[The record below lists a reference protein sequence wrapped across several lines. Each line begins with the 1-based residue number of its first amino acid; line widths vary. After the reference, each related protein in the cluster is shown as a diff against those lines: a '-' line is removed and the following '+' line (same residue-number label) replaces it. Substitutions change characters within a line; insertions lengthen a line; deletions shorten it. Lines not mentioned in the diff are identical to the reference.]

1 MQVIKDIMKSTSDKE
16 NSYNVQAE
24 MKVLNLPFD
33 STPKDFLNNFGIET
47 DLPNEFKYD
56 DLEKLPDFW
65 NAVKHEIAKNEMFD
79 LESKKSI
86 SNSDLKDLGFQ
97 KVTYLID
104 DNEDYQTILNTLKE
118 QKTNALLRAV
128 VGNQEERE
136 ITVYASR
143 FGVWKDPTNSY
154 RAKLNTGAET
164 NGQIRYTFTARGQ
177 KDISNLVN
185 IGKGFNYAVYEDIS
199 NLFENDLINNV
210 NGIISKLHLKLELSE
225 EEIKQAEVKQEATK
239 EVKQE
244 VSHTNKEMKPTN
256 AKTSEMVATI
266 EKNENKLVST
276 DDRDLSVDRA
286 DMIEELETDR
296 VELINSY
303 LTKQMK
309 DLEDK
314 QAKEKA
320 LLEEKINSVMK
331 NRLKIKQ
338 DAILLLQNGMNLQ
351 EMNVELASKKYN
363 DLEIQIINE
372 ELKKEIIDSVDK
384 ENKLKQISK
393 DLVVFVEKNEKLEK
407 SKGYF
412 KEQFEN
418 MQKNLSGEQAN
429 HKVTKGELFNT
440 IKLLENST
448 VEFESQKSL
457 LLSTVQDLKAEK
469 LDLQKEYDFIEAEI
483 EEKIETIQNKEKD
496 IILLT
501 EKISSK
507 DEIINEKNET
517 ILEKSKIVEEQKE
530 TIKSKDEEIKE
541 VKAEKIDIQ
550 EQLKQSQNM
559 LEKLMADIE
568 RDRIEA
574 KEVINKLK
582 TANSQLF
589 AENKQLKEQLSNFNE
604 MKKELE
610 QLRKNEEINKGYKEK
625 IEKTKEEIKVNNE
638 DDFKSKLEGFNVPKY
653 NFGEAVKKDSNNN
666 NI

>member
-1 MQVIKDIMKSTSDKE
+1 MQIIKDIMKSTSDKE

-47 DLPNEFKYD
+47 DLPNEFKYE

-104 DNEDYQTILNTLKE
+104 DNEDYQAILSALKE

-128 VGNQEERE
+128 AGNQEERE

-199 NLFENDLINNV
+199 NLFDNDLIKNV
-210 NGIISKLHLKLELSE
+210 NGNITNLHLKLELSE
-225 EEIKQAEVKQEATK
+225 EEIKEANIKQEATK
-239 EVKQE
+239 ELVKE
-244 VSHTNKEMKPTN
+244 VSHTNKEVKPTN

-266 EKNENKLVST
+266 EANENKLVST

-286 DMIEELETDR
+286 DMIEEFEADR
-296 VELINSY
+296 VNLINDY
-303 LTKQMK
+303 LAKQMK
-309 DLEDK
+309 ELEEEQLK
-314 QAKEKA
+314 QKA
-320 LLEEKINSVMK
+320 LLQEKINSVMK

-351 EMNVELASKKYN
+351 EMNVELSAKKYN
-363 DLEIQIINE
+363 DLEIKIINE
-372 ELKKEIIDSVDK
+372 ELKKEIIDSVEK

-393 DLVVFVEKNEKLEK
+393 ELVVFVEKNEKLEK

-418 MQKNLSGEQAN
+418 MQKNLSTEQAN

-507 DEIINEKNET
+507 DEMINEKNET

-589 AENKQLKEQLSNFNE
+589 AENKQLKEQLSNYNE
-604 MKKELE
+604 MKRELE

-638 DDFKSKLEGFNVPKY
+638 DNFKSKLEGFNVPKY
-653 NFGEAVKKDSNNN
+653 NFDEAVKKDSNNN